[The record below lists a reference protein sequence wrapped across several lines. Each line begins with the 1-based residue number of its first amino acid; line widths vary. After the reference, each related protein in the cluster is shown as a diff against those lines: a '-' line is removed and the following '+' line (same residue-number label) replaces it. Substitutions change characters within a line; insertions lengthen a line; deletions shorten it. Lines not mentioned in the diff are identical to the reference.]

1 MKEKQFKGNP
11 YIFRNIDKPITIGES
26 KYIDSQSKD
35 KELKTRTSLRLDR
48 YLLWQL
54 ELISRVS
61 KFKNIKNNRT
71 FSDIINNMMNL
82 SLFPE
87 KIDNEFSS
95 QLQSVK
101 HHLNKAFTSAN
112 DPNKIFI
119 RTLPELTY
127 DTDYIMRTLALAL
140 FDSYLLSEFEIRLLK
155 VILKNKKFVNTP
167 CEYDESLNN
176 SELVKNIVQD
186 LRRKI
191 SFDWYS
197 LYYHF
202 GPDNSELKIQV
213 FVMELEIDEDADPW
227 GWTVFEKEYQ
237 QYPHKEEYD
246 QIPAENENERE
257 EYKKKIAFTSLKN
270 YLKHHI
276 DLNGEPEA
284 KFRSLL
290 SISEK
295 KGDFSGD
302 RFLY

>member
-1 MKEKQFKGNP
+1 MKEKEFKGNP
-11 YIFRNIDKPITIGES
+11 YIFRNEDKPITIGES
-26 KYIDSQSKD
+26 NFIDLQLKI
-35 KELKTRTSLRLDR
+35 KESKTRTSLRLDK

-71 FSDIINNMMNL
+71 FSDIINHMMNL

-87 KIDNEFSS
+87 KIDTEFSS
-95 QLQSVK
+95 QLRSVK
-101 HHLNKAFTSAN
+101 NHLNKAFTSAN
-112 DPNKIFI
+112 DPDQIFI
-119 RTLPELTY
+119 KTLPELTY
-127 DTDYIMRTLALAL
+127 DSDYIMRTLALAL

-155 VILKNKKFVNTP
+155 VILKNKKFVNEA
-167 CEYDESLNN
+167 CEYDKSLNN

-186 LRRKI
+186 LRKKI

-213 FVMELEIDEDADPW
+213 YVMDLEVDENAEPR
-227 GWTVFEKEYQ
+227 GYTVFEKECQ

-246 QIPAENENERE
+246 QIPSENIKERDDFM
-257 EYKKKIAFTSLKN
+257 KKIANASLKN
-270 YLKHHI
+270 YLKHHV
-276 DLNGEPEA
+276 DLNGEPEV